1 MNNIR
6 LNYVKIILLFTF
18 SLFHLSSFG
27 QIIIRGEVLDQ
38 KKGKLNSVA
47 VILRNSSNSIVNYTT
62 TNANG
67 VYEIKLHNTGNYF
80 LEFRHLAKE
89 SRTIDIEISDDAKEY
104 IYDVILSEQ
113 PLVLQEVVFE
123 LEAPIFVRNDTISYK
138 VKYFIDGTEQTVED
152 LLRKIP
158 GLNIDAEGKIMVGN
172 QEIDRLMVEGDD
184 LFGGGY
190 KILSKNM
197 PAYPIEEIE
206 IYNNYR
212 SNHLLKGIFSES
224 DKVALN
230 LKLSDEYKYVW
241 FGNVKVGGGLAE
253 FFNLGGN
260 LMSFGSKNKFYLL
273 SNLNNVGFDSTG
285 EITDLIRSNSQ
296 DDVSNIGDDQH
307 AERVLNL
314 SAPLP
319 QINFRKTNFNLSKHV
334 SANAV
339 LNPTKKLK
347 LNPTIFISDNRNNF
361 YNITRELVNIHETN
375 FTNSQDCIFQA
386 NSRTA
391 FGKLDITYTPSPS
404 EIIEANT
411 RFSIRGLD
419 DNLNLVF
426 NEVSAN
432 ENLTHQY
439 YLVDQKISYTRK
451 IKSKAVILATGRFVD
466 EKMPQLYRNDHTFF
480 LDLFPFS
487 SDAKSIEQK
496 AENHMNFV
504 GLNINLM
511 LRNSKNSLWEFHLG
525 NEHRK
530 DRLLTN
536 NRLLD
541 EHKMINA
548 PENHSNVTEFKNNDF
563 YLKSRYL
570 YTFKTLTFSGRL
582 NIHQQFNYL
591 LDASVSQSQYPIFV
605 NPALRVDW
613 KINNKNKLSSYYA
626 YNNSNSSILDLSS
639 DLILTGQ
646 RSFTKGTGTLSL
658 LNSSMAFIDYNF
670 GNWISQYMLNATF
683 IYIKNHKYYSTH
695 TIIERNYYQTEKIL
709 INNQDFFFLNTKFD
723 YYLPFISSN
732 IRSSIGSSLS
742 EFENSINHLGPRKV
756 IMGSYHLSFELRSV
770 FKGIFN
776 FHLGTQQNHREIKT
790 NSINKTSYT
799 VSFLDLSFVF
809 SDKFNTRVHLDQ
821 YYYAKD
827 TTQNYYHFLTIEMNY
842 SVIHNKLNIS
852 LSGDNLLNVRNFNDY
867 QITDIGSVSTQYRL
881 LPRIAMLKLEY
892 RF

>member
-273 SNLNNVGFDSTG
+273 
-285 EITDLIRSNSQ
+285 
-296 DDVSNIGDDQH
+296 
-307 AERVLNL
+307 
-314 SAPLP
+314 
-319 QINFRKTNFNLSKHV
+319 
-334 SANAV
+334 
-339 LNPTKKLK
+339 
-347 LNPTIFISDNRNNF
+347 
-361 YNITRELVNIHETN
+361 
-375 FTNSQDCIFQA
+375 
-386 NSRTA
+386 
-391 FGKLDITYTPSPS
+391 
-404 EIIEANT
+404 
-411 RFSIRGLD
+411 
-419 DNLNLVF
+419 
-426 NEVSAN
+426 
-432 ENLTHQY
+432 
-439 YLVDQKISYTRK
+439 
-451 IKSKAVILATGRFVD
+451 
-466 EKMPQLYRNDHTFF
+466 
-480 LDLFPFS
+480 
-487 SDAKSIEQK
+487 
-496 AENHMNFV
+496 
-504 GLNINLM
+504 
-511 LRNSKNSLWEFHLG
+511 
-525 NEHRK
+525 
-530 DRLLTN
+530 
-536 NRLLD
+536 
-541 EHKMINA
+541 
-548 PENHSNVTEFKNNDF
+548 
-563 YLKSRYL
+563 
-570 YTFKTLTFSGRL
+570 
-582 NIHQQFNYL
+582 
-591 LDASVSQSQYPIFV
+591 
-605 NPALRVDW
+605 
-613 KINNKNKLSSYYA
+613 
-626 YNNSNSSILDLSS
+626 
-639 DLILTGQ
+639 
-646 RSFTKGTGTLSL
+646 
-658 LNSSMAFIDYNF
+658 
-670 GNWISQYMLNATF
+670 
-683 IYIKNHKYYSTH
+683 
-695 TIIERNYYQTEKIL
+695 
-709 INNQDFFFLNTKFD
+709 
-723 YYLPFISSN
+723 
-732 IRSSIGSSLS
+732 
-742 EFENSINHLGPRKV
+742 
-756 IMGSYHLSFELRSV
+756 
-770 FKGIFN
+770 
-776 FHLGTQQNHREIKT
+776 
-790 NSINKTSYT
+790 
-799 VSFLDLSFVF
+799 
-809 SDKFNTRVHLDQ
+809 
-821 YYYAKD
+821 
-827 TTQNYYHFLTIEMNY
+827 
-842 SVIHNKLNIS
+842 
-852 LSGDNLLNVRNFNDY
+852 
-867 QITDIGSVSTQYRL
+867 
-881 LPRIAMLKLEY
+881 
-892 RF
+892 